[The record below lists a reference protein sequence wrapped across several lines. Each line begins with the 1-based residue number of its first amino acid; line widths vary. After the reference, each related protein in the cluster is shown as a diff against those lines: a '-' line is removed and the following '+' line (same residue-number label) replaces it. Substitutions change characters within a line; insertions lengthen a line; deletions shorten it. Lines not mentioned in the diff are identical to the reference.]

1 MPPRKRNSIEVGALH
16 IHTDIMVRGKSI
28 VRAKVLWIKKNLLTI
43 LYAYPDMSA
52 ITNGLFY
59 INEKTN
65 NRTSCFCIRLK
76 DVQIDHNHR
85 EKCVSVSLNA
95 CKLTL
100 IPYTHTHNG
109 TGQEYCTCP
118 GFSWCMHA

>member
-28 VRAKVLWIKKNLLTI
+28 VRAKVLWIKNFLLTI

-76 DVQIDHNHR
+76 DVQTKFAINSILSITPQKKDYLASQNNRFRRGIDDH
-85 EKCVSVSLNA
+85 
-95 CKLTL
+95 
-100 IPYTHTHNG
+100 HTVHPFW
-109 TGQEYCTCP
+109 QEPTR
-118 GFSWCMHA
+118 